1 MVQEAGPRGLRDVRV
16 IRVLDGR
23 KQVCFRPPA
32 VVRVEPVGAA
42 AHLQAFAGLR
52 EMVRALNWTGG
63 GEIVMMKA
71 SLMLLKR
78 AIKSR
83 WRRSALRP
91 CSNRSSNGAMAEK
104 MAPPLDAL
112 VKVAPSKP
120 AKGTAWSMPSVSRMI
135 LVASRTT
142 ASVRDRDDPGGSW
155 ITVIR

>member
-1 MVQEAGPRGLRDVRV
+1 
-16 IRVLDGR
+16 
-23 KQVCFRPPA
+23 
-32 VVRVEPVGAA
+32 
-42 AHLQAFAGLR
+42 
-52 EMVRALNWTGG
+52 
-63 GEIVMMKA
+63 MMKA
-71 SLMLLKR
+71 SLMLLR
-78 AIKSR
+78 RPISSCWR
-83 WRRSALRP
+83 WSAVRP
-91 CSNRSSNGAMAEK
+91 CFNLSSNGAMAEK